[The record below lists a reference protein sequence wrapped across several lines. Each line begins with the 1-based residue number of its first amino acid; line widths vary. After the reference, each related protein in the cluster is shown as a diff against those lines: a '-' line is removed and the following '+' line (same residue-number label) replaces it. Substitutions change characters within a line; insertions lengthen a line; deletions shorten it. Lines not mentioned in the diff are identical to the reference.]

1 MSRVD
6 LRQSDVHTYTP
17 VLLGRWTLSVQY
29 GEIEEAV
36 LHRRRWGGKIRL
48 RRSDGDVTLTT
59 MGGSYVRIARLLR
72 EKGVR
77 VTGDQGPAA

>member
-36 LHRRRWGGKIRL
+36 LHRHRWGGKIRL

-59 MGGSYVRIARLLR
+59 MGGSYVRIARVLR

-77 VTGDQGPAA
+77 VTGDPGAAA